1 VLVSINPEADVLAM
15 ASSENGCSLGNSLRQ
30 IYAPSMRGRRIL
42 TLVVV
47 VGAVAAVSVTGVSL
61 ALAGGAS
68 SVSRHVPR
76 ALLRWAMSTAE
87 RSGDPAPF
95 DVQAVRTTYPK
106 AVEAMGSPY
115 SWNGQPNDGTV
126 FLVAMRG
133 HFTAYDAPGPLGG
146 RLPKGTVMAAILT
159 RSLRVTDGYLG
170 YRYPALAR
178 AGGVIRLK

>member
-1 VLVSINPEADVLAM
+1 
-15 ASSENGCSLGNSLRQ
+15 
-30 IYAPSMRGRRIL
+30 MRGRRIL

-47 VGAVAAVSVTGVSL
+47 VGALAAVSVTGVSL
-61 ALAGGAS
+61 ALAGRTS
-68 SVSRHVPR
+68 SVSRHAQR
-76 ALLRWAMSTAE
+76 ALLRWAQSTAK

-95 DVQAVRTTYPK
+95 DVQAVRTTYLK

-115 SWNGQPNDGTV
+115 SWNGQPNGATV

-133 HFTAYDAPGPLGG
+133 HFTAYDAPIPLGG
-146 RLPKGTVMAAILT
+146 RFPKGTVAAAILT

-170 YRYPALAR
+170 YRYPGLAH